1 MESAAEAESYAEI
14 IADPVRPWS
23 GLAPTVGWM
32 PASNNAG
39 FNSGG
44 APLSDTGDDDFD
56 RIINVILRGVCNRM
70 KAQLRQIT
78 CREAVQS
85 SIGEMAG
92 SKGRSAY
99 STNDGQ

>member
-44 APLSDTGDDDFD
+44 APLSDTGDDEFD
-56 RIINVILRGVCNRM
+56 RIINVILRGVCN
-70 KAQLRQIT
+70 L
-78 CREAVQS
+78 
-85 SIGEMAG
+85 
-92 SKGRSAY
+92 
-99 STNDGQ
+99 